1 MKELK
6 DSYESEQ
13 EYLSYILPP
22 FINETLAYIKSTAED
37 AAKKYKNQTSSMP
50 LPLRYQVKID
60 RHNTILGK
68 YLVLEAVEGDF
79 D

>member
-37 AAKKYKNQTSSMP
+37 AAKKYKNSSSTP
-50 LPLRYQVKID
+50 LPLRY
-60 RHNTILGK
+60 
-68 YLVLEAVEGDF
+68 
-79 D
+79 